1 MQRRDDATPCA
12 GKQVSDAALFVTI
25 CSSFCPLFIAH
36 RFVSGA
42 VEEEELGFSG
52 GEEEEEDSGEWTEES
67 EDEDQADHRVMLK
80 PVFVPKNKRATIAQ
94 REELELEEQ
103 RVAEQET
110 LRLAERKEESKASR
124 ELFLLPFG
132 FENVS
137 CFPFISHS
145 SQILLAK
152 ELAARSA
159 PKTCTAPFASSPPPH
174 TSAHPL
180 LQL

>member
-12 GKQVSDAALFVTI
+12 GKQVTDGALFVTI

-36 RFVSGA
+36 RFVAGA

-94 REELELEEQ
+94 REELELEEE

-124 ELFLLPFG
+124 ELFLLLFG
-132 FENVS
+132 FESV
-137 CFPFISHS
+137 CFPLISNS

-159 PKTCTAPFASSPPPH
+159 PKTCTTPFAPSPPPH